1 MIDAEN
7 RTVEGA
13 AQLHSG
19 VVAALAAHAGFVVSG
34 STDRLLRLWG
44 SDLQQA
50 SMEAQHEGPV
60 TGAAGVQC
68 FAQAGCAVVASGGE
82 APPLLCDP
90 VLLCDSVQQN
100 TSAQQHCVC
109 SICSAGIA
117 LSPDGLRMAVGTDT
131 GALGLLDVRSQTYVT
146 LLRSHTAP
154 VTAVAVMGQA
164 PGQEGQQQH
173 YCTGGLD
180 GTVRV
185 WEGATHQ
192 QLVELAAP
200 GEAVVR

>member
-19 VVAALAAHAGFVVSG
+19 AVAALAAHAGFVVSG

-68 FAQAGCAVVASGGE
+68 FAQVGCAVVGLRGE
-82 APPLLCDP
+82 VLPLVCDP
-90 VLLCDSVQQN
+90 VQQN
-100 TSAQQHCVC
+100 ALAQQHCVC

-200 GEAVVR
+200 GEVVVR